1 MAWKVDPNEAEER
14 DHPTFDGVRIKVLYS
29 REEHG
34 AAATIV
40 LSRVPAGVA
49 IPEHVH
55 EGSDDIL
62 HVLRGRAT
70 MEIRSSDG
78 AETFPL
84 VPGLVVRVPMNTP
97 HRVFDVADELEIF
110 DVFAP
115 AAF

>member
-1 MAWKVDPNEAEER
+1 MAFFTDLSQAEER
-14 DHPTFDGVRIKVLYS
+14 DHPTFDGVKIKVLFS
-29 REEHG
+29 REGHG

-40 LSRVPAGVA
+40 LSRVPAGAA

-70 MEIRSSDG
+70 MEIRSG
-78 AETFPL
+78 EEAETFGL
-84 VPGLVVRVPMNTP
+84 VPGRVVRVPRDTP
-97 HRVFDVADELEIF
+97 HRIFDVAEELEIF

-115 AAF
+115 PAF

>member
-1 MAWKVDPNEAEER
+1 MAFFANLNDIEEK
-14 DHPTFDGVRIKVLYS
+14 DHPTFDGVKIRVVFS

-40 LSRVPAGVA
+40 LSRIPVGVA

-62 HVLRGRAT
+62 HILRGRAT
-70 MEIRSSDG
+70 MEIRAGDG
-78 AETFPL
+78 AETFSL

-97 HRVFDVADELEIF
+97 HRIFDVAQELELF